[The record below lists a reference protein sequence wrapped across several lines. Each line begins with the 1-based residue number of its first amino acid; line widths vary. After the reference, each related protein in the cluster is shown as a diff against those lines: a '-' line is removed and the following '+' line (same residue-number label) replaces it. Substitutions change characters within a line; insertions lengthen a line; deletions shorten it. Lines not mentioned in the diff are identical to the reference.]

1 MSCLFLVIDATH
13 LDCLHGQF
21 LWLNQL
27 AARWHFIAKGLK
39 IEGKSE
45 SRSLVTI
52 DNQLTFRLSSF
63 YWLADLTSEFYFIIY
78 DELNWN
84 NVNQLSTDETKQMN
98 GIIQEIWTFFSLHI
112 TSILEIFG
120 TYIRLHVLIIFQCSD
135 QAVQNYKNN

>member
-1 MSCLFLVIDATH
+1 MLISCHWCYTSGLPSWTVSLVES
-13 LDCLHGQF
+13 
-21 LWLNQL
+21 
-27 AARWHFIAKGLK
+27 ARWHFIAKGLK

-45 SRSLVTI
+45 SRSLATI

-98 GIIQEIWTFFSLHI
+98 GIIQEIWTFFSLHV

-120 TYIRLHVLIIFQCSD
+120 TYIRLYVLIIFQCSD